1 MSQRRR
7 VATLTVVLY
16 LATLSLD
23 AIRKVTGLPAV
34 ILGVVYVI
42 TALIY
47 VIAIPG
53 TSGWKR
59 ETPRMLPVWLF
70 MLTLWCLVV
79 ALVQHI
85 PLEMTLIGAA
95 SYVFFVPLVYV

>member
-59 ETPRMLPVWLF
+59 ETPRRSKATTSPSSRSVSFLSA
-70 MLTLWCLVV
+70 LT
-79 ALVQHI
+79 ASA
-85 PLEMTLIGAA
+85 TLAK
-95 SYVFFVPLVYV
+95 